1 MRANG
6 CASAPLTV
14 TILQKAALALTETH
28 ADVNCFGAATGTVDL
43 SVSGGTS
50 PYTYAWSNGAV
61 TQDLAGLSA
70 GPYTV
75 TVTDAN
81 GCASAPLTV
90 TILQKAAL
98 ALTETHADVNC
109 FGAATGTVDLSVS
122 GGTSR
127 SEERRVGGAG
137 TQGLAGVGSGS

>member
-61 TQDLAGLSA
+61 TQDLAGLSTGA
-70 GPYTV
+70 EHASEPE
-75 TVTDAN
+75 AH
-81 GCASAPLTV
+81 GCVIAPLPV
-90 TILQKAAL
+90 ANLQKAAL
-98 ALTETHADVNC
+98 AL
-109 FGAATGTVDLSVS
+109 
-122 GGTSR
+122 
-127 SEERRVGGAG
+127 
-137 TQGLAGVGSGS
+137 